1 MSATTATARE
11 RTKAAN
17 RAGFGAFIGST
28 IEWFDFYIYG
38 TAAALVFDKVFF
50 PELEG
55 PIGTLVAFATFWVGF
70 LARPI
75 GGIIFGHYGDRLGR
89 KKTLVITLLMMG
101 ISTTAIGL
109 LPGYASI
116 GIAAPILLVCI
127 RMIQGIG
134 LGGEWGGSVLIA
146 SEHAPKGKSVLYGAF
161 AQQGSPVGNTLS
173 TVSFLAI
180 SQLPDDA
187 FVSWGWRV
195 PFLASAALVMV
206 GLLVRL
212 KVTESP
218 AMAKLIEKKEV
229 VKLPLTEVLR
239 SHPMLIVLGIGACT
253 IGLSATYFKSTFALS
268 WATTSL
274 GFDRSSFLTIILV
287 ANITQII
294 VQPFGAVIA
303 TRMKSWSRAVI
314 VMLVP
319 ELVLMPVM
327 FVLISTENY
336 GLAML
341 GVAVATIPHCLY
353 YAALAGMLASR
364 FPAHLRYTG
373 ISLCY
378 QLCGT
383 LLGGTTPIIG
393 QFLLNR
399 TGSITAV
406 IAYAV
411 FQVALT
417 LGCMLLLLK
426 RPNHDEQA
434 AEPAAAPAPR
444 PSPPDRPYTQNGVPP
459 CR

>member
-1 MSATTATARE
+1 MSASTATPRE
-11 RTKAAN
+11 RTRAAN

-50 PELEG
+50 PELDG
-55 PIGTLVAFATFWVGF
+55 AIGTLVAFATFWVGF

-75 GGIIFGHYGDRLGR
+75 GGVIFGHYGDRLGR

-116 GIAAPILLVCI
+116 GIAAPILLVAI
-127 RMIQGIG
+127 RMVQGIG

-173 TVSFLAI
+173 TLSFLGI
-180 SQLPDDA
+180 SQLPDEA
-187 FVSWGWRV
+187 FVSWGWRL
-195 PFLASAALVMV
+195 PFLFSAALVIV
-206 GLLVRL
+206 GLFVRL
-212 KVTESP
+212 KVAESP
-218 AMAKLIEKKEV
+218 AMANLIQKKEV
-229 VKLPLTEVLR
+229 VKVPLTEVLR
-239 SHPMLIVLGIGACT
+239 TQPMLIVLGIGACT

-268 WATTSL
+268 WATSSL
-274 GFDRSSFLTIILV
+274 DFDRSSFLTIILV
-287 ANITQII
+287 ANITQIV
-294 VQPFGAVIA
+294 VQPFGALIA
-303 TRMKSWSRAVI
+303 TRMKSWSRAVT
-314 VMLVP
+314 VMLLP
-319 ELVLMPVM
+319 ELVLMPLM
-327 FVLISTENY
+327 FVLIGTENY
-336 GLAML
+336 GLAMV

-406 IAYAV
+406 ITYAV
-411 FQVALT
+411 LQVVLT

-434 AEPAAAPAPR
+434 AEPLAAPRTAPV
-444 PSPPDRPYTQNGVPP
+444 TA
-459 CR
+459 

>member
-70 LARPI
+70 LARPL
-75 GGIIFGHYGDRLGR
+75 GGIVFGHYGDKLGR

-101 ISTTAIGL
+101 VSTTAIGL

-212 KVTESP
+212 KVAESP

-229 VKLPLTEVLR
+229 AKLPLSEVLR

-287 ANITQII
+287 ANITQIV
-294 VQPFGAVIA
+294 VQPFGALIA

-319 ELVLMPVM
+319 ELILMPVM

-336 GLAML
+336 GLAMV

-434 AEPAAAPAPR
+434 AEPAAAPRTAPV
-444 PSPPDRPYTQNGVPP
+444 TA
-459 CR
+459 

>member
-1 MSATTATARE
+1 MSASTATPRE
-11 RTKAAN
+11 RTRAAN

-50 PELEG
+50 PELDG
-55 PIGTLVAFATFWVGF
+55 AIGTLVAFATFWVGF

-75 GGIIFGHYGDRLGR
+75 GGVIFGHYGDRLGR

-116 GIAAPILLVCI
+116 GIAAPILLVAI
-127 RMIQGIG
+127 RMVQGIG

-173 TVSFLAI
+173 TLSFLAI
-180 SQLPDDA
+180 SQLPDEA
-187 FVSWGWRV
+187 FVSWGWRL
-195 PFLASAALVMV
+195 PFLFSAALVIV

-212 KVTESP
+212 KVAESP
-218 AMAKLIEKKEV
+218 AMANLIQKKEV
-229 VKLPLTEVLR
+229 VKVPLTEVLR
-239 SHPMLIVLGIGACT
+239 TQPMLIVLGIGACT

-268 WATTSL
+268 WATSSL
-274 GFDRSSFLTIILV
+274 DFDRSSFLTIILV
-287 ANITQII
+287 ANITQIV
-294 VQPFGAVIA
+294 VQPFGALIA
-303 TRMKSWSRAVI
+303 TRMKSWSRAVT
-314 VMLVP
+314 VMLLP
-319 ELVLMPVM
+319 ELVLMPLM
-327 FVLISTENY
+327 FVLIGTENY
-336 GLAML
+336 GLAMV

-393 QFLLNR
+393 QILLNR

-411 FQVALT
+411 LQVVLT

-426 RPNHDEQA
+426 RPNHDEQTT
-434 AEPAAAPAPR
+434 EPLAAPR
-444 PSPPDRPYTQNGVPP
+444 TVPATA
-459 CR
+459 

>member
-1 MSATTATARE
+1 MSTSTAGARE
-11 RTKAAN
+11 KTKAAN

-50 PELEG
+50 PELDG
-55 PIGTLVAFATFWVGF
+55 ALGTLVAFATFWVGF

-75 GGIIFGHYGDRLGR
+75 GGIVFGHYGDRLGR

-101 ISTTAIGL
+101 VSTTAIGL

-127 RMIQGIG
+127 RMVQGIG

-173 TVSFLAI
+173 TLSFLAI

-206 GLLVRL
+206 GLFVRL
-212 KVTESP
+212 KVAESP
-218 AMAKLIEKKEV
+218 AMAGLISRKKV
-229 VKLPLTEVLR
+229 AKLPLTEVLR
-239 SHPMLIVLGIGACT
+239 NHPMLIVLGIGACT

-268 WATTSL
+268 WATSSL
-274 GFDRSSFLTIILV
+274 EFDRSSFLTIILV
-287 ANITQII
+287 ANITQIL
-294 VQPFGAVIA
+294 VQPFGAVLA
-303 TRMKSWSRAVI
+303 TRMKSWSRAVT
-314 VMLVP
+314 VMLLP
-319 ELVLMPVM
+319 ELVLMPLM

-336 GLAML
+336 GLAMV

-364 FPAHLRYTG
+364 FPAHVRYTG

-411 FQVALT
+411 FQVVLT

-426 RPNHDEQA
+426 RPNHDELA
-434 AEPAAAPAPR
+434 ATPVASPRTAPA
-444 PSPPDRPYTQNGVPP
+444 TA
-459 CR
+459 

>member
-1 MSATTATARE
+1 MSASTASARE
-11 RTKAAN
+11 RTRAAN

-50 PELEG
+50 PELDG
-55 PIGTLVAFATFWVGF
+55 PVGTLVAFATFWVGF

-75 GGIIFGHYGDRLGR
+75 GGIVFGHYGDRLGR

-109 LPGYASI
+109 LPSYASI
-116 GIAAPILLVCI
+116 GIAAPILLVAI
-127 RMIQGIG
+127 RMVQGIG

-173 TVSFLAI
+173 TLSFLAI
-180 SQLPDDA
+180 SRLPDSA
-187 FVSWGWRV
+187 FVSWGWRL
-195 PFLASAALVMV
+195 PFLFSAALVIV
-206 GLLVRL
+206 GLFVRL
-212 KVTESP
+212 KVAESP

-239 SHPMLIVLGIGACT
+239 TQPMLIVLGIGACT

-268 WATTSL
+268 WATSAL
-274 GFDRSSFLTIILV
+274 SFDRSSFLTIILV

-294 VQPFGAVIA
+294 VQPFGALIA
-303 TRMKSWSRAVI
+303 TRMKSWSRAVT

-319 ELVLMPVM
+319 ELILMPVM
-327 FVLISTENY
+327 FLLIRTENY

-434 AEPAAAPAPR
+434 AEPVAAAAR
-444 PSPPDRPYTQNGVPP
+444 TATAAV
-459 CR
+459 

>member
-1 MSATTATARE
+1 MSANTATARE

-70 LARPI
+70 LARPL
-75 GGIIFGHYGDRLGR
+75 GGIIFGHYGDKLGR

-274 GFDRSSFLTIILV
+274 DFDRSSFLTIILV
-287 ANITQII
+287 ANVTQII
-294 VQPFGAVIA
+294 VQPFGALIA
-303 TRMKSWSRAVI
+303 TRMKSWSRAVT
-314 VMLVP
+314 VMLLP
-319 ELVLMPVM
+319 ELILMPVM
-327 FVLISTENY
+327 FLLISTENY

-426 RPNHDEQA
+426 RPNHDEQS
-434 AEPAAAPAPR
+434 AEPVAAPRTAPV
-444 PSPPDRPYTQNGVPP
+444 TA
-459 CR
+459 

>member
-1 MSATTATARE
+1 MSAPLTQEHRKT
-11 RTKAAN
+11 AN

-70 LARPI
+70 LARPL
-75 GGIIFGHYGDRLGR
+75 GGIIFGHFGDRLGR
-89 KKTLVITLLMMG
+89 KKTLIITLLLMG
-101 ISTTAIGL
+101 VSTTLIGV

-116 GIAAPILLVCI
+116 GVAAPVILITI

-146 SEHAPKGKSVLYGAF
+146 SEHAPKGKSILYGAF
-161 AQQGSPVGNTLS
+161 AQQGSPVGNTLA

-180 SQLPDDA
+180 SQLPDED
-187 FVSWGWRV
+187 FIGWAWRI
-195 PFLASAALVMV
+195 PFLASAALVVV
-206 GLLVRL
+206 GLFLRL

-218 AMAKLIEKKEV
+218 AMAKLIEKKKV
-229 VKLPLTEVLR
+229 SKLPLTEVLR
-239 SHPMLIVLGIGACT
+239 SYPGLIALGIGACT

-268 WATTSL
+268 WATSSL
-274 GFDRSSFLTIILV
+274 DFDRSSFLTIILV

-294 VQPFGAVIA
+294 VQPFGAVLA
-303 TRMKSWSRAVI
+303 TRMRSWSRAVS
-314 VMLVP
+314 VMLLP
-319 ELVLMPVM
+319 ELVLMPLM

-341 GVAVATIPHCLY
+341 GVSVATIPHCLY
-353 YAALAGMLASR
+353 YAALAGILASR
-364 FPAHLRYTG
+364 FPAHVRYTG

-383 LLGGTTPIIG
+383 LLGGTTPVIG

-406 IAYAV
+406 ICYAV

-417 LGCMLLLLK
+417 LGCMLLLLRK
-426 RPNHDEQA
+426 SNHDQLSPDETTR
-434 AEPAAAPAPR
+434 APAKA
-444 PSPPDRPYTQNGVPP
+444 VAAV
-459 CR
+459 

>member
-1 MSATTATARE
+1 MSASTATARE
-11 RTKAAN
+11 KTKAAN

-55 PIGTLVAFATFWVGF
+55 PLGTLVAFATFWVGF

-75 GGIIFGHYGDRLGR
+75 GGIVFGHYGDRLGR

-101 ISTTAIGL
+101 VSTTAIGL

-173 TVSFLAI
+173 TLSFLAI
-180 SQLPDDA
+180 SQLPDEA

-195 PFLASAALVMV
+195 PFLASAALVIV

-212 KVTESP
+212 KVAESP

-274 GFDRSSFLTIILV
+274 DFDRSSFLTIILV
-287 ANITQII
+287 ANVTQII
-294 VQPFGAVIA
+294 VQPFGALIA
-303 TRMKSWSRAVI
+303 TRMKSWSRAVT

-319 ELVLMPVM
+319 ELILMPVM
-327 FVLISTENY
+327 FVLISTGDY

-426 RPNHDEQA
+426 RPSHDELA
-434 AEPAAAPAPR
+434 AEPAAAPRTAPV
-444 PSPPDRPYTQNGVPP
+444 SA
-459 CR
+459 

>member
-75 GGIIFGHYGDRLGR
+75 GGIVFGHYGDRLGR

-212 KVTESP
+212 KVAESP

-274 GFDRSSFLTIILV
+274 DFDRSSFLTIILV

-294 VQPFGAVIA
+294 VQPLGAVIA

-434 AEPAAAPAPR
+434 AEPAAAPRTAPV
-444 PSPPDRPYTQNGVPP
+444 TA
-459 CR
+459 

>member
-1 MSATTATARE
+1 MSATTARE

-55 PIGTLVAFATFWVGF
+55 AIGTLVAFATFWVGF

-75 GGIIFGHYGDRLGR
+75 GGIVFGHYGDRLGR

-101 ISTTAIGL
+101 VSTTAIGL

-127 RMIQGIG
+127 RMVQGIG

-173 TVSFLAI
+173 TLSFLAI

-212 KVTESP
+212 KVAESP

-268 WATTSL
+268 WATSSL
-274 GFDRSSFLTIILV
+274 DFDRSSFLTIILV
-287 ANITQII
+287 ANITQIV
-294 VQPFGAVIA
+294 VQPFGALIA

-319 ELVLMPVM
+319 ELILMPLM

-336 GLAML
+336 GLAMV

-434 AEPAAAPAPR
+434 GEPLAAPRTAPV
-444 PSPPDRPYTQNGVPP
+444 TV
-459 CR
+459 

>member
-1 MSATTATARE
+1 MSASTASARE
-11 RTKAAN
+11 RTRAAN

-50 PELEG
+50 PELDG
-55 PIGTLVAFATFWVGF
+55 PVGTLVAFATFWVGF

-75 GGIIFGHYGDRLGR
+75 GGIVFGHYGDRLGR

-109 LPGYASI
+109 LPSYASI
-116 GIAAPILLVCI
+116 GIAAPILLVAI
-127 RMIQGIG
+127 RMVQGIG

-173 TVSFLAI
+173 TLSFLAI
-180 SQLPDDA
+180 SQLPDSA

-195 PFLASAALVMV
+195 PFLFSAALVIV
-206 GLLVRL
+206 GLFVRL
-212 KVTESP
+212 KVAESP

-239 SHPMLIVLGIGACT
+239 TQPMLIVLGIGACT

-268 WATTSL
+268 WATSAL

-294 VQPFGAVIA
+294 VQPFGALIA
-303 TRMKSWSRAVI
+303 TRMKSWSRAVT

-319 ELVLMPVM
+319 ELILMPVM
-327 FVLISTENY
+327 FLLIRTENY

-406 IAYAV
+406 IAYAI

-434 AEPAAAPAPR
+434 AEPVAAAAR
-444 PSPPDRPYTQNGVPP
+444 TATAAV
-459 CR
+459 

>member
-75 GGIIFGHYGDRLGR
+75 GGIVFGHYGDRLGR

-212 KVTESP
+212 KVAESP

-274 GFDRSSFLTIILV
+274 DFDRSSFLTIILV

-434 AEPAAAPAPR
+434 AEPAAAPRTAPV
-444 PSPPDRPYTQNGVPP
+444 TA
-459 CR
+459 

>member
-1 MSATTATARE
+1 MSASTATPRE
-11 RTKAAN
+11 RTRAAN

-50 PELEG
+50 PELDG
-55 PIGTLVAFATFWVGF
+55 AIGTLVAFATFWVGF

-75 GGIIFGHYGDRLGR
+75 GGVIFGHYGDRLGR

-116 GIAAPILLVCI
+116 GIAAPILLVAI
-127 RMIQGIG
+127 RMVQGIG

-173 TVSFLAI
+173 TLSFLAI
-180 SQLPDDA
+180 SQLPDEA
-187 FVSWGWRV
+187 FVSWGWRL
-195 PFLASAALVMV
+195 PFLFSAALVIV
-206 GLLVRL
+206 GLFVRL
-212 KVTESP
+212 KVAESP
-218 AMAKLIEKKEV
+218 AMANLIQKKEV
-229 VKLPLTEVLR
+229 VKVPLTEVLR
-239 SHPMLIVLGIGACT
+239 TQPMLIVLGIGACT

-268 WATTSL
+268 WATSSL
-274 GFDRSSFLTIILV
+274 DFDRSSFLTIILV
-287 ANITQII
+287 ANITQIV
-294 VQPFGAVIA
+294 VQPFGALIA
-303 TRMKSWSRAVI
+303 TRMKSWSRAVT
-314 VMLVP
+314 VMLLP
-319 ELVLMPVM
+319 ELVLMPLM
-327 FVLISTENY
+327 FILISTENY
-336 GLAML
+336 GLAMV

-411 FQVALT
+411 LQVVLT

-434 AEPAAAPAPR
+434 AEQLAAPRTAPV
-444 PSPPDRPYTQNGVPP
+444 TA
-459 CR
+459 

>member
-1 MSATTATARE
+1 MSATTARE

-75 GGIIFGHYGDRLGR
+75 GGIVFGHYGDRLGR

-101 ISTTAIGL
+101 VSTTAIGL

-127 RMIQGIG
+127 RMVQGIG

-173 TVSFLAI
+173 TLSFLAI

-212 KVTESP
+212 KVAESP

-268 WATTSL
+268 WATSSL
-274 GFDRSSFLTIILV
+274 DFDRSSFLTIILV
-287 ANITQII
+287 ANITQIV
-294 VQPFGAVIA
+294 VQPFGALIA

-319 ELVLMPVM
+319 ELILMPLM

-336 GLAML
+336 GLAMV

-434 AEPAAAPAPR
+434 GEPLAAPRTAPV
-444 PSPPDRPYTQNGVPP
+444 TV
-459 CR
+459 

>member
-1 MSATTATARE
+1 MSAPSTPDQSTQDE
-11 RTKAAN
+11 RRTAN
-17 RAGFGAFIGST
+17 RAGIGAFIGST

-38 TAAALVFDKVFF
+38 TASALVFDKVFF
-50 PELEG
+50 PELDG
-55 PIGTLVAFATFWVGF
+55 ALGTLVAFATFWVGF
-70 LARPI
+70 LARPL

-101 ISTTAIGL
+101 IATTLIGL
-109 LPGYASI
+109 LPGYATI
-116 GIAAPILLVCI
+116 GVAAPVLLVCI

-146 SEHAPKGKSVLYGAF
+146 SESAPKGKSILYAAF
-161 AQQGSPVGNTLS
+161 AQQGSPVGNTLA

-180 SQLPDDA
+180 SRLPDEA
-187 FVSWGWRV
+187 FVGWAWRI
-195 PFLASAALVMV
+195 PFLASALLVFV
-206 GLLVRL
+206 GLLLRL

-218 AMAKLIEKKEV
+218 AMAQLIKQKKV
-229 VKLPLTEVLR
+229 AKLPLTEVLR
-239 SHPMLIVLGIGACT
+239 SHPGLIALGIGACT

-274 GFDRSSFLTIILV
+274 DFDRSSFLTIILV
-287 ANITQII
+287 ANITQIV

-303 TRMKSWSRAVI
+303 TKMRSWSRAVTI
-314 VMLVP
+314 MLLP
-319 ELVLMPVM
+319 ELVLMPLM
-327 FVLISTENY
+327 FLLISTGNY
-336 GLAML
+336 SLAML
-341 GVAVATIPHCLY
+341 GVAVATVPHCLY

-364 FPAHLRYTG
+364 FPAHVRYTG

-383 LLGGTTPIIG
+383 LLGGTTPVVG

-406 IAYAV
+406 IAFAV
-411 FQVALT
+411 LQVLLT

-426 RPNHDEQA
+426 RPNHDAQTAPEKEPRAEA
-434 AEPAAAPAPR
+434 AVATA
-444 PSPPDRPYTQNGVPP
+444 
-459 CR
+459 

>member
-1 MSATTATARE
+1 MSASTATPRE
-11 RTKAAN
+11 RTRAAN

-50 PELEG
+50 PELDG
-55 PIGTLVAFATFWVGF
+55 AIGTLVAFATFWVGF

-75 GGIIFGHYGDRLGR
+75 GGVIFGHYGDRLGR

-116 GIAAPILLVCI
+116 GIAAPILLVAI
-127 RMIQGIG
+127 RMVQGIG

-146 SEHAPKGKSVLYGAF
+146 SEHAPKGKSLLYGAF

-173 TVSFLAI
+173 TLSFLAI
-180 SQLPDDA
+180 SQLPDEA
-187 FVSWGWRV
+187 FVSWGWRL
-195 PFLASAALVMV
+195 PFLFSAALVIV
-206 GLLVRL
+206 GLFVRL
-212 KVTESP
+212 KVAESP
-218 AMAKLIEKKEV
+218 AMANLIQKKEV
-229 VKLPLTEVLR
+229 VKVPLTEVLR
-239 SHPMLIVLGIGACT
+239 TQPMLIVLGIGACT

-268 WATTSL
+268 WATSSL
-274 GFDRSSFLTIILV
+274 DFDRSSFLTIILV
-287 ANITQII
+287 ANITQIL
-294 VQPFGAVIA
+294 VQPFGALIA
-303 TRMKSWSRAVI
+303 TRMKSWSRAVT
-314 VMLVP
+314 VMLLP
-319 ELVLMPVM
+319 ELVLMPLM
-327 FVLISTENY
+327 FVLIGTENY
-336 GLAML
+336 GLAMV

-411 FQVALT
+411 LQVVLT

-434 AEPAAAPAPR
+434 AEPLAAPR
-444 PSPPDRPYTQNGVPP
+444 TVPVTA
-459 CR
+459 

>member
-1 MSATTATARE
+1 MSASTATPRE
-11 RTKAAN
+11 RTRAAN

-50 PELEG
+50 PELDG
-55 PIGTLVAFATFWVGF
+55 AIGTLVAFATFWVGF

-75 GGIIFGHYGDRLGR
+75 GGVIFGHYGDRLGR

-116 GIAAPILLVCI
+116 GIAAPILLVAI
-127 RMIQGIG
+127 RMVQGIG

-173 TVSFLAI
+173 TLSFLAI
-180 SQLPDDA
+180 SQLPDEA
-187 FVSWGWRV
+187 FVAWGWRL
-195 PFLASAALVMV
+195 PFLFSAALVIV
-206 GLLVRL
+206 GLFVRL
-212 KVTESP
+212 KVAESP
-218 AMAKLIEKKEV
+218 AMANLIQKKEV
-229 VKLPLTEVLR
+229 VKVPLTEVLR
-239 SHPMLIVLGIGACT
+239 TQPMLIVLGIGACT

-268 WATTSL
+268 WATSSL
-274 GFDRSSFLTIILV
+274 DFDRSSFLTIILV
-287 ANITQII
+287 ANITQIV
-294 VQPFGAVIA
+294 VQPFGALIA
-303 TRMKSWSRAVI
+303 TRMKSWSRAVT
-314 VMLVP
+314 VMLLP
-319 ELVLMPVM
+319 ELVLMPLM

-336 GLAML
+336 GLAMV

-411 FQVALT
+411 LQVVLT

-434 AEPAAAPAPR
+434 AEPPAAAR
-444 PSPPDRPYTQNGVPP
+444 TVPVTA
-459 CR
+459 

>member
-70 LARPI
+70 LARPL

-146 SEHAPKGKSVLYGAF
+146 SEHAPKGKSVLYAAF

-218 AMAKLIEKKEV
+218 AMARLIEKKEV

-239 SHPMLIVLGIGACT
+239 THPMLIVLGIGACT

-274 GFDRSSFLTIILV
+274 DFDRSSFLTIILV
-287 ANITQII
+287 ANVTQIV
-294 VQPFGAVIA
+294 VQPFGALIA

-336 GLAML
+336 GLAMV

-426 RPNHDEQA
+426 RPDHDEQA
-434 AEPAAAPAPR
+434 AEPVAAPRTA
-444 PSPPDRPYTQNGVPP
+444 TVTA
-459 CR
+459 

>member
-1 MSATTATARE
+1 MSASTATARE
-11 RTKAAN
+11 KTKAAN

-173 TVSFLAI
+173 TLSFLAI
-180 SQLPDDA
+180 SQLPDEA

-195 PFLASAALVMV
+195 PFLASAALVIV

-212 KVTESP
+212 KVAESP

-274 GFDRSSFLTIILV
+274 DFDRSSFLTIILV
-287 ANITQII
+287 ANITQVI

-303 TRMKSWSRAVI
+303 TRMKSWSRAVL

-319 ELVLMPVM
+319 ELILMPLM
-327 FVLISTENY
+327 FILISTENY

-411 FQVALT
+411 FQVVLT
-417 LGCMLLLLK
+417 LVCMLLLLK

-434 AEPAAAPAPR
+434 AEPVAVPRTAAATA
-444 PSPPDRPYTQNGVPP
+444 
-459 CR
+459 

>member
-55 PIGTLVAFATFWVGF
+55 SIGTLVAFATFWVGF
-70 LARPI
+70 LARPL

-212 KVTESP
+212 KVAESP

-274 GFDRSSFLTIILV
+274 DFDRSSFLTIILV

-294 VQPFGAVIA
+294 VQPFGALIA

-399 TGSITAV
+399 TGSIAAV

-426 RPNHDEQA
+426 RPNHDEQS
-434 AEPAAAPAPR
+434 AEPVAAPRTAPV
-444 PSPPDRPYTQNGVPP
+444 TA
-459 CR
+459 

>member
-1 MSATTATARE
+1 MSASTATARE
-11 RTKAAN
+11 KTKAAN

-55 PIGTLVAFATFWVGF
+55 AIGTLVAFATFWVGF
-70 LARPI
+70 LARPL

-101 ISTTAIGL
+101 VSTTAIGL

-180 SQLPDDA
+180 SQLPDEA

-195 PFLASAALVMV
+195 PFLASAALVLV

-212 KVTESP
+212 KVAESP
-218 AMAKLIEKKEV
+218 AMAGLIKKKAV
-229 VKLPLTEVLR
+229 AKLPLSEVLR

-268 WATTSL
+268 WATSSL

-303 TRMKSWSRAVI
+303 TRMKSWSRAVT

-319 ELVLMPVM
+319 ELILMPLM

-341 GVAVATIPHCLY
+341 GVSVATIPHCLY

-364 FPAHLRYTG
+364 FPAHVRYTG

-426 RPNHDEQA
+426 RPDHDEQA
-434 AEPAAAPAPR
+434 ATPVAAPRATTPA
-444 PSPPDRPYTQNGVPP
+444 TA
-459 CR
+459 

>member
-1 MSATTATARE
+1 MSASTATSRAETR
-11 RTKAAN
+11 AAN
-17 RAGFGAFIGST
+17 RAGFGAFVGST

-38 TAAALVFDKVFF
+38 TAAALAFDKVFF

-55 PIGTLVAFATFWVGF
+55 AIGTLVAFATFWVGF

-75 GGIIFGHYGDRLGR
+75 GGIVFGHFGDRLGR

-109 LPGYASI
+109 LPSYASI
-116 GIAAPILLVCI
+116 GVAAPILLVCI

-146 SEHAPKGKSVLYGAF
+146 SESAPKGKSVLYGAF
-161 AQQGSPVGNTLS
+161 AQQGSPVGNTLA
-173 TVSFLAI
+173 TLSFLAI

-195 PFLASAALVMV
+195 PFLASAVLVLV

-212 KVTESP
+212 KVAESP

-229 VKLPLTEVLR
+229 VKLPITEVLR
-239 SHPMLIVLGIGACT
+239 SHPGLIALGIGACT

-274 GFDRSSFLTIILV
+274 DFDRSTFLTIILV
-287 ANITQII
+287 ANITQVI
-294 VQPFGAVIA
+294 VQPFGAVLA
-303 TRMKSWSRAVI
+303 TRMKSWSRAVT

-319 ELVLMPVM
+319 ELVLLPVM
-327 FVLISTENY
+327 FLLISTNNY

-383 LLGGTTPIIG
+383 LLGGTTPIVG

-399 TGSITAV
+399 TGSISAV
-406 IAYAV
+406 IAYAL

-426 RPNHDEQA
+426 RPNHDELA
-434 AEPAAAPAPR
+434 ADPAPAPR
-444 PSPPDRPYTQNGVPP
+444 TVAASA
-459 CR
+459 

>member
-70 LARPI
+70 LARPL
-75 GGIIFGHYGDRLGR
+75 GGIIFGHYGDKLGR

-212 KVTESP
+212 KVAESP

-229 VKLPLTEVLR
+229 AKLPLSEVLR

-287 ANITQII
+287 ANITQIV
-294 VQPFGAVIA
+294 VQPFGALIA

-319 ELVLMPVM
+319 ELILMPVM

-336 GLAML
+336 GLAMV

-426 RPNHDEQA
+426 RPNHDEQSAESA
-434 AEPAAAPAPR
+434 ATPRTAPVTA
-444 PSPPDRPYTQNGVPP
+444 
-459 CR
+459 

>member
-75 GGIIFGHYGDRLGR
+75 GGIVFGHYGDRLGR

-116 GIAAPILLVCI
+116 GVAAPILLVLI

-146 SEHAPKGKSVLYGAF
+146 SEHAPKGKSVLYAAF

-212 KVTESP
+212 KVAESP

-274 GFDRSSFLTIILV
+274 DFDRSSFLTIILV

-294 VQPFGAVIA
+294 VQPFGALIA
-303 TRMKSWSRAVI
+303 TRMKSWSRAVT

-383 LLGGTTPIIG
+383 LLGGTTPIVG

-426 RPNHDEQA
+426 RPDHDEQA
-434 AEPAAAPAPR
+434 AEPVAAPRTAPV
-444 PSPPDRPYTQNGVPP
+444 TA
-459 CR
+459 

>member
-1 MSATTATARE
+1 MSASTASARE
-11 RTKAAN
+11 RTRAAN

-50 PELEG
+50 PELDG
-55 PIGTLVAFATFWVGF
+55 PVGTLVAFATFWVGF

-75 GGIIFGHYGDRLGR
+75 GGIVFGHYGDRLGR

-109 LPGYASI
+109 LPSYASI
-116 GIAAPILLVCI
+116 GIAAPILLVAI
-127 RMIQGIG
+127 RMVQGIG

-173 TVSFLAI
+173 TLSFLAI
-180 SQLPDDA
+180 SRLPDSA

-195 PFLASAALVMV
+195 PFLFSAALVIV
-206 GLLVRL
+206 GLFVRL
-212 KVTESP
+212 KVAESP

-239 SHPMLIVLGIGACT
+239 TQPMLIVLGIGACT

-268 WATTSL
+268 WATSAL
-274 GFDRSSFLTIILV
+274 SFDRSSFLTIILV

-294 VQPFGAVIA
+294 VQPFGALIA
-303 TRMKSWSRAVI
+303 TRMKSWSRAVT

-319 ELVLMPVM
+319 ELILMPVM
-327 FVLISTENY
+327 FLLIRTENY

-406 IAYAV
+406 IAYAI

-426 RPNHDEQA
+426 RPNHDEQG
-434 AEPAAAPAPR
+434 AEPVAAAAR
-444 PSPPDRPYTQNGVPP
+444 TATAAV
-459 CR
+459 

>member
-116 GIAAPILLVCI
+116 GVAAPILLVLI

-146 SEHAPKGKSVLYGAF
+146 SEHAPKGKSVLYAAF

-212 KVTESP
+212 KVAESP

-274 GFDRSSFLTIILV
+274 DFDRSSFLTIILV

-294 VQPFGAVIA
+294 VQPFGALIA
-303 TRMKSWSRAVI
+303 TRMKSWSRAVT

-383 LLGGTTPIIG
+383 LLGGTTPIVG

-434 AEPAAAPAPR
+434 AEPVAAPRTAPV
-444 PSPPDRPYTQNGVPP
+444 TA
-459 CR
+459 

>member
-11 RTKAAN
+11 RKKAAN

-55 PIGTLVAFATFWVGF
+55 SIGTLVAFATFWVGF

-101 ISTTAIGL
+101 VSTTAIGL
-109 LPGYASI
+109 LPSYASI
-116 GIAAPILLVCI
+116 GVAAPILLICI

-195 PFLASAALVMV
+195 PFLASAALVMI
-206 GLLVRL
+206 GLVVRL
-212 KVTESP
+212 KVAESP
-218 AMAKLIEKKEV
+218 AMAKIIDKKEV

-294 VQPFGAVIA
+294 VQPFGALIA

-319 ELVLMPVM
+319 ELILMPVM
-327 FVLISTENY
+327 FVLISTQNY
-336 GLAML
+336 GLAMV

-399 TGSITAV
+399 TGSVTAV
-406 IAYAV
+406 IAYAAL
-411 FQVALT
+411 QVALS

-426 RPNHDEQA
+426 RPNHDELA
-434 AEPAAAPAPR
+434 TDAVAAPRTAP
-444 PSPPDRPYTQNGVPP
+444 VPA
-459 CR
+459 

>member
-1 MSATTATARE
+1 MSASTASARE
-11 RTKAAN
+11 RTRAAN
-17 RAGFGAFIGST
+17 RARFGAFIGST

-50 PELEG
+50 PELDG
-55 PIGTLVAFATFWVGF
+55 PVGTLVAFATFWVGF

-109 LPGYASI
+109 LPSYASI
-116 GIAAPILLVCI
+116 GIAAPILLVAI
-127 RMIQGIG
+127 RMVQGIG

-173 TVSFLAI
+173 TLSFLAI
-180 SQLPDDA
+180 SQLPDSA

-195 PFLASAALVMV
+195 PFLFSAALVIV
-206 GLLVRL
+206 GLFVRL
-212 KVTESP
+212 KVAESP

-239 SHPMLIVLGIGACT
+239 TQPMLIVLGIGACT

-268 WATTSL
+268 WATSAL
-274 GFDRSSFLTIILV
+274 SFDRSSFLTIILV

-294 VQPFGAVIA
+294 VQPFGALIA
-303 TRMKSWSRAVI
+303 TRMKSWSRAVT

-319 ELVLMPVM
+319 ELILMPVM
-327 FVLISTENY
+327 FLLIRTENY

-406 IAYAV
+406 IAYAI

-434 AEPAAAPAPR
+434 AEPVVAARTAAAA
-444 PSPPDRPYTQNGVPP
+444 V
-459 CR
+459 

>member
-75 GGIIFGHYGDRLGR
+75 GGIVFGHYGDRLGR

-212 KVTESP
+212 KVAESP

-239 SHPMLIVLGIGACT
+239 SHPLLIVLGIGACT

-274 GFDRSSFLTIILV
+274 DFDRSSFLTIILV

-294 VQPFGAVIA
+294 VQPFGAFIA

-434 AEPAAAPAPR
+434 AEPAAAPRTAPV
-444 PSPPDRPYTQNGVPP
+444 TA
-459 CR
+459 

>member
-1 MSATTATARE
+1 MSASTASARE
-11 RTKAAN
+11 RTRAAN

-50 PELEG
+50 PELDG
-55 PIGTLVAFATFWVGF
+55 PVGTLVAFATFWVGF

-75 GGIIFGHYGDRLGR
+75 GGIVFGHYGDRLGR

-109 LPGYASI
+109 LPSYASI
-116 GIAAPILLVCI
+116 GIAAPILLVAI
-127 RMIQGIG
+127 RMVQGIG

-173 TVSFLAI
+173 TLSFLAI
-180 SQLPDDA
+180 SQLPDSA

-195 PFLASAALVMV
+195 PFLFSAALVIV
-206 GLLVRL
+206 GLFVRL
-212 KVTESP
+212 KVAESP

-239 SHPMLIVLGIGACT
+239 TQPMLIVLGIGACT

-268 WATTSL
+268 WATSAL
-274 GFDRSSFLTIILV
+274 SFDRSSFLTIILV

-294 VQPFGAVIA
+294 VQPFGALIA
-303 TRMKSWSRAVI
+303 TRMKSWSRAVT

-319 ELVLMPVM
+319 ELILMPVM
-327 FVLISTENY
+327 FLLIRTENY

-406 IAYAV
+406 IAYAI

-434 AEPAAAPAPR
+434 AEPVVAAARTA
-444 PSPPDRPYTQNGVPP
+444 TAAV
-459 CR
+459 

>member
-1 MSATTATARE
+1 MSASSARE
-11 RTKAAN
+11 QHRTAN
-17 RAGFGAFIGST
+17 RAGMGAFIGST

-50 PELEG
+50 PELG
-55 PIGTLVAFATFWVGF
+55 GALGTLVAFATFWVGF
-70 LARPI
+70 LARPL
-75 GGIIFGHYGDRLGR
+75 GGILFGHYGDQLGR

-101 ISTTAIGL
+101 LSTTAIGL

-116 GIAAPILLVCI
+116 GMAAPILLVGI

-146 SEHAPKGKSVLYGAF
+146 SEHAPKGKSILYGAF

-173 TVSFLAI
+173 TISFLAI

-195 PFLASAALVMV
+195 PFLASAALVLV

-212 KVTESP
+212 KVAESP
-218 AMAKLIEKKEV
+218 AMEKLIARKKV
-229 VKLPLTEVLR
+229 AKLPLSEVVRDL
-239 SHPMLIVLGIGACT
+239 PTLILLGIGACT

-268 WATTSL
+268 WATSDL
-274 GFDRSSFLTIILV
+274 GFDRSSFLTVILV
-287 ANITQII
+287 ANVLQII

-303 TRMKSWSRAVI
+303 TKMKSLSRAVC
-314 VMLVP
+314 VMLLP

-327 FVLISTENY
+327 FLLIGTRSY
-336 GLAML
+336 PLAVL
-341 GVAVATIPHCLY
+341 GVAIATIPHCLY

-364 FPAHLRYTG
+364 FPAHVRYTG

-393 QFLLNR
+393 QYLLNR
-399 TGSITAV
+399 TGSIVAV
-406 IAYAV
+406 LIYAAL
-411 FQVALT
+411 QVVLT

-426 RPNHDEQA
+426 RPSHDERSA
-434 AEPAAAPAPR
+434 PDPARAEPVPA
-444 PSPPDRPYTQNGVPP
+444 
-459 CR
+459 

>member
-70 LARPI
+70 LARPL
-75 GGIIFGHYGDRLGR
+75 GGIVFGHYGDKLGR

-101 ISTTAIGL
+101 VSTTAIGL

-187 FVSWGWRV
+187 FVAWGWRV

-212 KVTESP
+212 KVAESP

-229 VKLPLTEVLR
+229 AKLPLSEVLR

-287 ANITQII
+287 ANITQIV
-294 VQPFGAVIA
+294 VQPFGALIA

-319 ELVLMPVM
+319 ELILMPVM

-336 GLAML
+336 GLAMV

-434 AEPAAAPAPR
+434 AEPAAAPRTAPV
-444 PSPPDRPYTQNGVPP
+444 TA
-459 CR
+459 